1 MQLTEEELCSIKI
14 NLMSFL
20 KSFQYLNQE
29 NEENR
34 EKNEQDFLYS

>member
-1 MQLTEEELCSIKI
+1 MQLTEEELCGIKI

-29 NEENR
+29 NAENR